1 MYIKIKNVY
10 GGTMGGFKVLIDTL
24 SDEEST

>member
-1 MYIKIKNVY
+1 MYIKIKNMY
-10 GGTMGGFKVLIDTL
+10 GGTISGFKVLIDTL